1 MAVVDI
7 KETYTRTAETNER
20 FQRSY
25 TRTFRVLT
33 DDPHTGPAIVR
44 EAVGIAVGDTYSTGT
59 EYDDFAYCL
68 NKSASCTSE
77 DGKQWVVTV
86 SYGPP
91 PDSSDPNNVEN
102 PLLQPYEISWG
113 FAQFE
118 RPVEYTIYG
127 EPICNTLNDPFST
140 AIMRDDSRPVL
151 SITRNEAF
159 FPAGLAYLLRDCV
172 NSDSFMGAGRG
183 QAKVS
188 NISSQRQFNTNFG
201 FYWKTSY
208 EFTFDAGGY
217 DKFILNAGLREFDPQ
232 TRQIKNIL
240 SQGVPIT
247 EPALLDQFGRQL
259 QPGTPPYIR
268 RFKVYFEVPFS
279 IFNF

>member
-1 MAVVDI
+1 MSVVSVT
-7 KETYTRTAETNER
+7 ELYTRSAETNEK

-25 TRTFRVLT
+25 TRTFQVITSNPR
-33 DDPHTGPAIVR
+33 TGPAVVR
-44 EAVGIAVGDTYSTGT
+44 EAVDIAVGDAYVTDT
-59 EYDDFAYCL
+59 EYDDYAYCL

-77 DGKQWVVTV
+77 DGKQWTVTL
-86 SYGPP
+86 SYGPAP
-91 PDSSDPNNVEN
+91 DPNTNDSEN
-102 PLLQPYEISWG
+102 PLEQPYEISWS

-118 RPVEYTIYG
+118 RPAEQTING
-127 EPICNTLNDPFST
+127 EPIVNVVGDPFST

-172 NSDSFMGAGRG
+172 NSDTFMGAGQG

-188 NISSQRQFNTNFG
+188 NISSVRQYSPTFG

-217 DKFILNAGLREFDPQ
+217 DKQILNQGLREKDQ
-232 TRQIKNIL
+232 STGQIKNIL

-247 EPALLDQFGRQL
+247 EPVLLDQMGREL
-259 QPGTPPYIR
+259 PAGAPPHFR

-279 IFNF
+279 TFNF